1 MYNICLHIS
10 AISIIEILF
19 YFYYIAPLETEIF
32 QKTFDDAISKV
43 DLSEFD
49 SIIHIS
55 SVNKSELLLFE
66 HVILEDLKN
75 DANDANHEKDIYNNK
90 LFLNTIIYWSI
101 FSACIIPIFFIQY
114 KYEKYKKKESIKTI
128 GYDND
133 DSISS
138 SDEIELI
145 LFKRL
150 RKSSI
155 DETEPENEITE
166 KETDDTHLL
175 KKIKKRKRNKY
186 IISFIRYILL
196 GGGIVTFQ
204 YLFFN
209 HVILKYHILTN
220 EELQYTIL
228 KQFFPKLNN
237 ILFN

>member
-1 MYNICLHIS
+1 MYNICLHLS

-32 QKTFDDAISKV
+32 QKTFDDAISNV

-66 HVILEDLKN
+66 DVILQDLKN
-75 DANDANHEKDIYNNK
+75 DANIANHEKDIYNHK
-90 LFLNTIIYWSI
+90 LFLNTIIYWAI
-101 FSACIIPIFFIQY
+101 FSACIIPIFLIQY
-114 KYEKYKKKESIKTI
+114 KYEKYRKKKSLKNI
-128 GYDND
+128 GYDNE
-133 DSISS
+133 DSMSS

-155 DETEPENEITE
+155 DETEPETEITE
-166 KETDDTHLL
+166 KEDDNTHLL
-175 KKIKKRKRNKY
+175 KKIKKNKRNKY
-186 IISFIRYILL
+186 IINIVRYIIL

-209 HVILKYHILTN
+209 NVILKYHILTN
-220 EELQYTIL
+220 EELQYSIL
-228 KQFFPKLNN
+228 KEFFPKINKILLN
-237 ILFN
+237 